1 MRRARGAE
9 QRVEAAREQLAAQI
23 RLPLNSAPDGHAL
36 VAELTLPE
44 KATGVT
50 QVLLTLEPAGGSPL
64 PTTTPFVGGP
74 MVRS

>member
-36 VAELTLPE
+36 IEALALPE
-44 KATGVT
+44 KPTGVT

-64 PTTTPFVGGP
+64 PTTAPFVGGTL
-74 MVRS
+74 VRS